1 MARRTRLV
9 SLAGLGLALASA
21 ALAQAP
27 RPATPETWGTATGY
41 TTILGYQFQ
50 GARPESY
57 SLNNGASQGSY
68 CSGGVTAE
76 CLGYAQIDAPDG
88 ALLTGFDLWGYDA
101 STDADFHYALIATCD
116 LQDTPVYLVLD
127 QQDLSQQGGDF
138 HYALTYT
145 PGFQVDNAQCG
156 YSIRLKF
163 TDGGEP
169 PQDDAIRVR
178 RVRLSWVRQVS
189 PGPDT
194 ATFGDV
200 PIDHPFFQYIEAL
213 AKSGITGGCNASPP
227 LFCPNAPLTRG
238 QMAVFL
244 AKALG
249 LQWP

>member
-1 MARRTRLV
+1 MLHRLRTIF
-9 SLAGLGLALASA
+9 LASLGVA
-21 ALAQAP
+21 IAGEALTQ
-27 RPATPETWGTATGY
+27 TPETPQTWGTATGY
-41 TTILGYQFQ
+41 TSIVGFQFQ
-50 GARPESY
+50 AARPESY

-68 CSGGVTAE
+68 CSGDLTAE

-88 ALLTGFDLWGYDA
+88 AFLTGFDLWGYDA
-101 STDADFHYALIATCD
+101 STDADMHYALIASCD
-116 LQDTPVYLVLD
+116 VQGSPVYLVLD
-127 QQDLSQQGGDF
+127 QQDFPEQEGDF
-138 HYALTYT
+138 HTAFTYT
-145 PGFQVDNAQCG
+145 PGFQVDNANCG

-163 TDGGEP
+163 TDGGDP
-169 PQDDAIRVR
+169 PQDTAIRVR

-189 PGPDT
+189 PGPGA
-194 ATFGDV
+194 ATFTDV

-227 LFCPNAPLTRG
+227 LYCPNEPLTRG